1 MMLRN
6 TGDTLKDLF
15 NQAKIQ
21 TLFSPEPTTPVP
33 DKKSQDTKISPV
45 LDAKSQKTPDVSTK
59 SEDES
64 PPKENKIVDE
74 LEDAMNDSHKDTN
87 DAWVQTMYRQLQ
99 KQIHPDKNK
108 HVAKEATRIHNAME
122 KEDIV
127 AALYSHYVYHD
138 HCPIPN
144 TQIDIVYEKIRDEY
158 LRLRADF
165 DNKPPDVILKSH
177 PRMWNDIFKQCVI
190 KS

>member
-1 MMLRN
+1 MLR
-6 TGDTLKDLF
+6 TTSDTLKSIISQHQF
-15 NQAKIQ
+15 QKI
-21 TLFSPEPTTPVP
+21 V
-33 DKKSQDTKISPV
+33 
-45 LDAKSQKTPDVSTK
+45 
-59 SEDES
+59 
-64 PPKENKIVDE
+64 PPKTK
-74 LEDAMNDSHKDTN
+74 NDTVKQPQTTNINPSTDHKSSPKSKPKDDHIYESHKDTN

-144 TQIDIVYEKIRDEY
+144 DQIDSVYETIPNDQIDSVYETIRKQY
-158 LRLRADF
+158 LQLRGEF
-165 DNKPPDVILKSH
+165 DNKPPDVILKSS
-177 PRMWNDIFKQCVI
+177 PDKWNDIFQQCVI